1 MKKEKMSGH
10 MNKLIRKICIIF
22 GVSFAGMFALL
33 CFFVSI
39 RGSNPFKG
47 LDYDAELT
55 SDTEDTTQQQN
66 DSSED
71 ADGATEEESLSEGE
85 KLAQEWGLRI
95 SSREKMDFHRVL
107 LEEDYRQFDG
117 HAANE
122 NLDES
127 FSFAYPKNLYYSV
140 EAEADDVAG
149 RYSVSFRGNDNSALL
164 SYSQQRHG
172 EDEEETPMEEMY
184 EEDMDALTDAE
195 TLLHLDTVYVVT
207 GYEDNGSL
215 EVYKV
220 VKADEDNL
228 YTMVIKTPVPEKEDA
243 RTLVSFYTE
252 YLYRS
257 CGFSGSSKEPRSYV
271 EFLRGDE

>member
-1 MKKEKMSGH
+1 MSGH
-10 MNKLIRKICIIF
+10 VKKLIRKICIIF
-22 GVSFAGMFALL
+22 CVSFAGMFALL

-39 RGSNPFKG
+39 RGRNLFKEP
-47 LDYDAELT
+47 DYDAELT
-55 SDTEDTTQQQN
+55 SDTEDMTQQQN

-71 ADGATEEESLSEGE
+71 ADGTTEEEPLSEGE

-117 HAANE
+117 HVANE

-140 EAEADDVAG
+140 EAEANNVAG
-149 RYSVSFRGNDNSALL
+149 RYSVSFRGKDNSALL

-207 GYEDNGSL
+207 GYEDNRSL

-220 VKADEDNL
+220 VKVDEDNL
-228 YTMVIKTPVPEKEDA
+228 YTMVIKTPVPEQEDA
-243 RTLVSFYTE
+243 RTLLSFYTE

-257 CGFSGSSKEPRSYV
+257 CGFSGSSREPRSYV

>member
-1 MKKEKMSGH
+1 MKKEKMSGYV
-10 MNKLIRKICIIF
+10 KKFIKKICIIF
-22 GVSFAGMFALL
+22 CVSFAGMFALL

-39 RGSNPFKG
+39 RGRDLFEES
-47 LDYDAELT
+47 DYDAELT
-55 SDTEDTTQQQN
+55 SDTEDITQQQ
-66 DSSED
+66 DASSDNAEN
-71 ADGATEEESLSEGE
+71 TTQEEQLSKGE

-117 HAANE
+117 STANE
-122 NLDES
+122 NLDDS
-127 FSFAYPKNLYYSV
+127 FSFAYPKNLYCSV
-140 EAEADDVAG
+140 EAEADDDAG
-149 RYSVSFRGNDNSALL
+149 KYSVFFRGKDNNALL
-164 SYSQQRHG
+164 SYSQERHG
-172 EDEEETPMEEMY
+172 EEDEEAPMEEMY
-184 EEDMDALTDAE
+184 EEDMKALTDAE

-207 GYEDNGSL
+207 GYEENKSL

-220 VKADEDNL
+220 VKADEENL
-228 YTMVIKTPVPEKEDA
+228 YTMVIKTPVPAEEDA
-243 RTLVSFYTE
+243 RTLLSFYTE